1 MVEQRAYNRVIQDV
15 GERLASLESG
25 LRSLW
30 ETTSSQG
37 LALRS
42 ELQDG
47 LANVAEDVDSRS
59 RVLTQEVERLQASSA
74 DHATRLGE
82 LARAAEQAIG
92 ALGEGQA
99 RLAEE
104 LVRLERNV
112 AASTEQTSNIPDLVA
127 SQLQRLE
134 AIVSEVEGHVRHAL
148 ESGIGEL
155 ERVANRDGGV
165 DRKLE
170 DLTSRVDEGM
180 ALLGQRLIAV
190 EQRVDSHEE
199 AVARATSAVAGQVT
213 ETLEASERRRAGDA
227 ADSAQALRAALSER
241 IHAVETRLDQHFS
254 GLGYG
259 IDERLAEL
267 ASVMTERVGEQV
279 DAARDAVDE
288 SRDALASEIVN
299 LSSRLRQALVA
310 LGEAAARDAAD
321 TREAAAAAADHVGQV
336 ATRVAKLE
344 EYAATIVETPSRAAV
359 ATIEVFRPFLEDFR
373 SALVVEQREE
383 LAASLRQVRAV
394 TSGVTEEIEELQ
406 ILAAALRQ
414 AQTGD
419 EERLAAVRDDLLAR
433 VEGLL
438 VIGLG
443 HMRDNVEK
451 WAATSEEEGR
461 VLRSAVEERLDLALA
476 TLQERLAE
484 IVGTERM
491 PEVLSGHHQDLLGT
505 LGQFEDAVAER
516 LGVSEEAGR
525 NLFAAIDERLRD
537 AEHDGRMLRAA
548 IEERL
553 HTAEEEGRVL
563 RSAVEERL
571 DLALATFKERL
582 GEIVGTVD
590 ERIPEVLSSHREDL
604 LGNLEQ
610 FEATVAERLGVPE
623 EEGRALLQ
631 ALEERL
637 GANEQG
643 VLPVAIEER
652 VYEAVSAL
660 EERLEQVGIAL
671 DERLPEVLAG
681 HENEVAATLQA
692 AFDEASERLDAADE
706 IFRTAVG
713 KLDDLPPDLDSRIA
727 RVLDRAV
734 ETARSE
740 ARSAVGESHTALARL
755 TEIQATLTGLEGS
768 LLAYLGAFDAR
779 LERERARVLAKL
791 GEELAEGLSRR
802 ERKRLVG
809 RLSSAR
815 EADTPHEVS
824 SSAPWSPPVPLS
836 PEPKPESDPPDPAPS
851 GPSRPSMRPGL
862 LSELLG
868 EEPPARPEPVV
879 PRTLRPGGE
888 VQITDEER
896 TEQAPRG
903 QALDSGVATPAG
915 PPPDEVKTTSFICPT
930 CGFSARSAAGLTS
943 HRRRHA

>member
-1 MVEQRAYNRVIQDV
+1 MAEETLFSRDRDEAEGRHARIDRLFADAVERQMVEQRAFNRVIEDV

-59 RVLTQEVERLQASSA
+59 RALTQEVERLRASSA

-82 LARAAEQAIG
+82 LARAAEQAIA

-99 RLAEE
+99 RLAGE
-104 LVRLERNV
+104 LVGLERNV
-112 AASTEQTSNIPDLVA
+112 AASTEQTANIPDLVA

-134 AIVSEVEGHVRHAL
+134 AVVSEVEGHVRHAL
-148 ESGIGEL
+148 ESGIREL
-155 ERVANRDGGV
+155 ERVAYRDGGV

-170 DLTSRVDEGM
+170 DLTSRVEEGM

-190 EQRVDSHEE
+190 EQKVVSHEE

-227 ADSAQALRAALSER
+227 ADSAKALRAALSER
-241 IHAVETRLDQHFS
+241 IHAVETRLDERFS

-267 ASVMTERVGEQV
+267 AAVMAERVSEQV

-288 SRDALASEIVN
+288 SRDALTSEIVN

-310 LGEAAARDAAD
+310 LGEAAARDAAE
-321 TREAAAAAADHVGQV
+321 TRGAAAAAAGHLGEV

-344 EYAATIVETPSRAAV
+344 EHAATIVETPSRTAV
-359 ATIEVFRPFLEDFR
+359 ATIEAFRPFLEDFR

-419 EERLAAVRDDLLAR
+419 EERLAAVRDELLAR

-438 VIGLG
+438 VSGLG
-443 HMRDNVEK
+443 DMRDNVEK

-461 VLRSAVEERLDLALA
+461 VLRSAVQERVDLALT
-476 TLQERLAE
+476 TLKERLGE
-484 IVGTERM
+484 IVGSERL

-525 NLFAAIDERLRD
+525 NLLAAIDERLRD
-537 AEHDGRMLRAA
+537 AEHEGRMLRAA
-548 IEERL
+548 IDERL
-553 HTAEEEGRVL
+553 ETAEEEGRVL

-571 DLALATFKERL
+571 DLALATFRERL
-582 GEIVGTVD
+582 GAIVGTVD
-590 ERIPEVLSSHREDL
+590 ERLPEVLSSHRESL
-604 LGNLEQ
+604 LGSLEQ
-610 FEATVAERLGVPE
+610 FEATVAERFGFSDEAGP
-623 EEGRALLQ
+623 ALLQ

-643 VLPVAIEER
+643 ARRVAIEER
-652 VYEAVSAL
+652 VDEAVSAL

-692 AFDEASERLDAADE
+692 ALDEASERLDAADE
-706 IFRTAVG
+706 IFRT
-713 KLDDLPPDLDSRIA
+713 
-727 RVLDRAV
+727 
-734 ETARSE
+734 
-740 ARSAVGESHTALARL
+740 
-755 TEIQATLTGLEGS
+755 
-768 LLAYLGAFDAR
+768 
-779 LERERARVLAKL
+779 
-791 GEELAEGLSRR
+791 
-802 ERKRLVG
+802 
-809 RLSSAR
+809 
-815 EADTPHEVS
+815 
-824 SSAPWSPPVPLS
+824 
-836 PEPKPESDPPDPAPS
+836 
-851 GPSRPSMRPGL
+851 
-862 LSELLG
+862 
-868 EEPPARPEPVV
+868 
-879 PRTLRPGGE
+879 
-888 VQITDEER
+888 
-896 TEQAPRG
+896 
-903 QALDSGVATPAG
+903 
-915 PPPDEVKTTSFICPT
+915 
-930 CGFSARSAAGLTS
+930 
-943 HRRRHA
+943 